1 MGSFSN
7 CLDSLEAPL
16 DFILT
21 LQQVFYGETFTSVR
35 QEEDQ
40 SFGPNVGEFTYLRQ
54 PSDILCRFIIF
65 FL

>member
-1 MGSFSN
+1 
-7 CLDSLEAPL
+7 
-16 DFILT
+16 
-21 LQQVFYGETFTSVR
+21 VFYGETFTSVR

-54 PSDILCRFIIF
+54 PLDILCSFIIF